1 MSDTTNETVDDAE
14 LAAWAED
21 FRADGNTGDGGRD
34 DAPSADEIVREAR
47 RQEQRHRRDVV
58 VQVVSLLF
66 AIAVFLGLLL
76 RTRSMVLAALTAI
89 VLPTLV
95 GLFGVFV
102 HLRQAVGQRT
112 GTTVA
117 SYVAFSLR
125 GHRAEERILRANRTG
140 LAVLALVFWA
150 WLPVWVL
157 SRADR
162 FASEPWRL
170 AVGASV
176 AMVIFAG
183 AWWHLGR
190 KVRQARAA
198 RERMERIAASLE

>member
-1 MSDTTNETVDDAE
+1 MSDTMDQTSDDSQ

-21 FRADGNTGDGGRD
+21 FRAEGTGGDGGE
-34 DAPSADEIVREAR
+34 APSADEIVREAR
-47 RQEQRHRRDVV
+47 RREQKHRRDVV

-95 GLFGVFV
+95 GLFGIFV
-102 HLRQAVGQRT
+102 HLQQAVGQRT

-117 SYVAFSLR
+117 SYVAFALR

-140 LAVLALVFWA
+140 LAALALVFWA
-150 WLPVWVL
+150 WLPIWVL

-162 FASEPWRL
+162 FATEPWRL
-170 AVGASV
+170 AVGALV
-176 AMVIFAG
+176 ALVIFVG
-183 AWWHLGR
+183 AFWHLGR
-190 KVRQARAA
+190 KVAQARAA